1 MHRASGYGTVRGLD
15 VRWLG
20 APLDGIA
27 AQESRWAGL
36 SMDTHVF
43 FAVLAAAAFH
53 AGWNALLKVKLEPL
67 TTVSLISAACGL
79 VVLPFALLVDMPEL
93 AAWPFIG
100 MSLALHL
107 VYYIALAEAYRFGD
121 LSQVYPIARGT
132 APLITALG
140 GVIWLG
146 EPLGLTGWL
155 GVILLGAGIVA
166 LSLRRRGAG
175 LSAFHGRSVA
185 FALLTALTI
194 AAYTLVDGTGARI
207 GPSPAPYIVWLF
219 ILDGLMMA
227 IFGLLRMPA
236 AMIEGAKSSWQLVLA
251 GGALSTAAYAIAI
264 WAMTVAPIALVAA
277 LRETSVLFAALIGIV
292 FLREPVYALR
302 IVAGCVVLAGIVLL
316 RVH

>member
-1 MHRASGYGTVRGLD
+1 
-15 VRWLG
+15 
-20 APLDGIA
+20 
-27 AQESRWAGL
+27 
-36 SMDTHVF
+36 MDTHVF

-79 VVLPFALLVDMPEL
+79 VALPFAWLVDMPEL

-175 LSAFHGRSVA
+175 LGTFHGRSVA

-227 IFGLLRMPA
+227 VFGLLRMPA

-264 WAMTVAPIALVAA
+264 WAKTVAPIALVAA

-302 IVAGCVVLAGIVLL
+302 IAAGCVVLAGIVLL

>member
-1 MHRASGYGTVRGLD
+1 
-15 VRWLG
+15 
-20 APLDGIA
+20 
-27 AQESRWAGL
+27 
-36 SMDTHVF
+36 MDTFVF
-43 FAVLAAAAFH
+43 FVVLAAAVFH

-67 TTVSLISAACGL
+67 TTISLISVACG
-79 VVLPFALLVDMPEL
+79 VVVVPAVFFVGLPEL
-93 AAWPFIG
+93 AAWPYIG

-140 GVIWLG
+140 GSFWLG

-155 GVILLGAGIVA
+155 GVILLGAGIMT

-175 LSAFHGRSVA
+175 IDSFHGRSVG

-194 AAYTLVDGTGARI
+194 AAYTLVDGTGGRI
-207 GPSPAPYIVWLF
+207 GPSPAAYIVWLF
-219 ILDGLMMA
+219 LLDGLMMG
-227 IFGLLRMPA
+227 IFGMIRMPG
-236 AMIEGAKSSWQLVLA
+236 AMIQGAKSSWPLVLA

-316 RVH
+316 RVR